1 MMFSLTYFFSGAQAR
16 RKPAISLDS
25 VPTKQVLPQGRFKI
39 FNKAQSTMSGKTNIL
54 VNQEVRDS
62 YGDKAAE
69 GVTAILQ
76 GDD

>member
-39 FNKAQSTMSGKTNIL
+39 FNKAQSTMSGKTNRL
-54 VNQEVRDS
+54 VNQEGRYS
-62 YGDKAAE
+62 YGEKAAE
-69 GVTAILQ
+69 GVTAIL
-76 GDD
+76 